1 MANTTLMV
9 ERSGIGG
16 NNVAAPS
23 AALPGTIAGHLDR
36 PAGSFEHEAP
46 ALGEGGV
53 GPERV
58 RSLIR
63 SAAQRGTLSD
73 CTIRDDLMRL
83 HSMVEVTSWHLG
95 RMKSGNAATGGE
107 GNLAKLRNSDV
118 LRLARDLGCRI
129 LGADAPCSD
138 PKPPPAGRSRR

>member
-1 MANTTLMV
+1 MV

-36 PAGSFEHEAP
+36 PAGSFEHEVP

-53 GPERV
+53 GPGRV

-63 SAAQRGTLSD
+63 LADERGKLADRTV
-73 CTIRDDLMRL
+73 RDDLMRL
-83 HSMVEVTSWHLG
+83 HTMVEINTWHLG
-95 RMKSGNAATGGE
+95 RLKSGNE
-107 GNLAKLRNSDV
+107 
-118 LRLARDLGCRI
+118 I
-129 LGADAPCSD
+129 
-138 PKPPPAGRSRR
+138 GREPVRERVGTYA